1 MNQQTLSICIIIVS
15 SLVILINIFILIKM
29 KKLMTKFQQLSYN
42 LFMLKDD
49 MNENHLDVTESLET
63 LQTSVAN
70 SLEYMEEKS
79 KEQIMPLPQLS
90 KMITETIA
98 EHVNLHIKMN
108 QDRNIVP
115 KTEFDEIVIAVCMTY
130 PNVDRKYIIM
140 KVAAVIE
147 SMDFVV
153 Q

>member
-15 SLVILINIFILIKM
+15 SLAILINIFILIKM
-29 KKLMTKFQQLSYN
+29 KRLMTKFQQLSYN

-63 LQTSVAN
+63 LQTSVTN

-79 KEQIMPLPQLS
+79 KERIMPLPQLS
-90 KMITETIA
+90 NMITETIA
-98 EHVNLHIKMN
+98 EHVNLHIKLN

-115 KTEFDEIVIAVCMTY
+115 KSEFDEIVIAVCMTY

-140 KVAAVIE
+140 KVTAVIE
-147 SMDFVV
+147 SMNFAV